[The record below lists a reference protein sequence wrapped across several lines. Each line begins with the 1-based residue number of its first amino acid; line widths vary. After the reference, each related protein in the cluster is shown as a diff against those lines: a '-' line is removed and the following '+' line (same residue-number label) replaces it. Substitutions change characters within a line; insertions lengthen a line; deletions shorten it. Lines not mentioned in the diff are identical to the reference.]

1 MVTYFKILQT
11 GMVSGE
17 AFSRN
22 SSEILGTQFLSVSL
36 ISFLHSELHRWSP
49 LQALSSPF
57 ITPKLAAIVSERSFS
72 HRIVGERKGVSC
84 PSTRI
89 HPLESSLN
97 DAVQS
102 GSCDVSIGSH
112 QTAPI
117 HDKWVTSPGDIRRVW
132 VRIGEMAAWGTFKGY
147 LHIRCNISCTHK
159 YSQEWIH
166 GVFMHVNLLCSI
178 PLNFKF
184 PYGHIVATNTTH
196 QLSCF

>member
-117 HDKWVTSPGDIRRVW
+117 HDKWVTSPGDIRRV
-132 VRIGEMAAWGTFKGY
+132 
-147 LHIRCNISCTHK
+147 
-159 YSQEWIH
+159 
-166 GVFMHVNLLCSI
+166 
-178 PLNFKF
+178 
-184 PYGHIVATNTTH
+184 
-196 QLSCF
+196 